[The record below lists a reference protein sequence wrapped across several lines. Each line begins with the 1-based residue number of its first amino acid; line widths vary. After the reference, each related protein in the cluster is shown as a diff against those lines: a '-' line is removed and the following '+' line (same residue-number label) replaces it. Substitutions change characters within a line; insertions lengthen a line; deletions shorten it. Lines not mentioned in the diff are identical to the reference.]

1 MKKLLLLTIALLAL
15 GATIAAAQDGS
26 IDLAWGTSCRSGA
39 TVAAQDNQTGTV
51 AGVLCTDPSDPM
63 LAAPTRTLTASF
75 KNTQTLATWSGTTTQ
90 AVFTIAGG
98 IPTGSIWEVGAG
110 GCNGGA
116 LGPKLALSTT
126 VLNCTNPFAL
136 APTDGQ
142 TVLPNVVVSS
152 SQIIYTNDRVRN
164 TTQVALGTSA
174 AIGGWVS
181 DQFIFD
187 FDSGSQT
194 QICSGCN
201 TGVDV
206 GLLEIQYFS
215 SSQIFH
221 ATTTDLKTCVTWNG
235 GTGANCLGGTP
246 SKRSTWGAVK
256 ALYR

>member
-1 MKKLLLLTIALLAL
+1 MKKLLLMTIALLAL

-26 IDLAWGTSCRSGA
+26 LDLAWGTACRSA
-39 TVAAQDNQTGTV
+39 AVVAAMDNQTGTV
-51 AGVLCTDPSDPM
+51 GGVLCDDPSDPM
-63 LAAPTRTLTASF
+63 AGATKTLTASF

-90 AVFTIAGG
+90 AEFTVAGG
-98 IPTGSIWEVGAG
+98 IAAGSIWDIGAG

-116 LGPKLALSTT
+116 LSPKAALSTT

-136 APTDGQ
+136 APTDAQ
-142 TVLPNVVVSS
+142 TVLPNVAVGTSK
-152 SQIIYTNDRVRN
+152 ITYTNDRVRN

-181 DQFIFD
+181 DQFVFD
-187 FDSGSQT
+187 FDSGAQT
-194 QICSGCN
+194 QICPGCN

-206 GLLEIQYFS
+206 KLLEIQYFS

-221 ATTTDLKTCVTWNG
+221 ATATDLKTCVTWNG
-235 GTGANCLGGTP
+235 GTGNNCAGSTP